1 MLNKVFMHRFHRPR
15 SRSLSSLVRV
25 RQALAATLLLS
36 APAATVFAQEASEVG
51 AQDELDLFL
60 GEEDE
65 SDGPL
70 FEGELPTVAAPVV
83 DGLRPES
90 TTIYTGEVLRQRGY
104 RTLGEAL
111 ADIVGVFRHQ
121 TLTGAHYGMRGI
133 SDGLALE
140 VDGVPQVVDGERD
153 ILSVDRGLSLLEVEQ
168 VEVVRGP
175 VSAISGAGA
184 LTGIVRVKTRRP
196 GLFNVRASATAS
208 AIDVGIPPLVEN
220 LDLTQGER
228 QVEADAQ
235 LRFGRVGVLGAVTYR
250 QGLRRT
256 YRVDAVPLSFVSIG
270 NALLPGA
277 KANRTLSVAPEEAL
291 TARAGVSFED
301 ALFGRFFVDLNYANF
316 DENSVSRLSHGVTPS
331 DGDKVG
337 RDRAQIRAFWNASFG
352 PVRAAVAAW
361 AARHVRN
368 EDITLFPAAGIF
380 AAGGSTRIESTAE
393 TGGMQLRADYAIT
406 ENHRLRAVGLFDLTS
421 QDATVDLVSPY
432 TGETDEDFI
441 RYEDVQ
447 STASAALEYQGDL
460 PFGFRLTAGG
470 LVRWRTAYPLAFL
483 PRVALAYSPVPMF
496 SARIAYAEGS
506 QTPDRYD
513 LAALSQAILVGE
525 ALQARENAL
534 LLPEHSRNLEAGI
547 IFRPS
552 ARFSIGA
559 DVFGLR
565 HENAIASARDGIAI
579 FPENLEPRHIVGGEV
594 FADVEAVSQLLRVWT
609 SAYGAAVVDGPVLDG
624 NLARLL
630 VAAEL
635 TPLEFLRTGVR
646 GRLLYRP
653 EYSGDLLLQ
662 RSNAAAGTSAIM
674 DAYITARPLGD
685 ALSMQF
691 VVENL
696 FDGRELWDLPETSFA
711 NTSVA
716 MPTAGRTIWVRVEG
730 RIQ

>member
-1 MLNKVFMHRFHRPR
+1 MAA
-15 SRSLSSLVRV
+15 
-25 RQALAATLLLS
+25 ALLCCMSPTLAL
-36 APAATVFAQEASEVG
+36 AQEAGDIG

-65 SDGPL
+65 SDQGPL
-70 FEGELPTVAAPVV
+70 FDGELPTVAAPVV
-83 DGLRPES
+83 EGLRPES

-208 AIDVGIPPLVEN
+208 AIDVGMPPLVEN

-250 QGLRRT
+250 QGLRRS
-256 YRVDAVPLSFVSIG
+256 YRLDAVPLSFVSIG
-270 NALLPGA
+270 NAFLPGA
-277 KANRTLSVAPEEAL
+277 KANRTVTVAPEEAL
-291 TARAGVSFED
+291 TARAGASFED
-301 ALFGRFFVDLNYANF
+301 ALFGRFFVDLNYARF
-316 DENSVSRLSHGVTPS
+316 DEIHPISRLSHGVTPG
-331 DGDKVG
+331 DGDKVA
-337 RDRAQIRAFWNASFG
+337 RDRAQLRAFWNASFG

-361 AARHVRN
+361 AARHVRD
-368 EDITLFPAAGIF
+368 EDITLFPSAGIF
-380 AAGGSTRIESTAE
+380 PAGGSTRIQSTAE
-393 TGGMQLRADYAIT
+393 TGGIQLRADYAIT

-421 QDATVDLVSPY
+421 QDATVDLTSPY
-432 TGETDEDFI
+432 TGNVDEDFI

-460 PFGFRLTAGG
+460 PWGFRLTAGG
-470 LVRWRTAYPLAFL
+470 VVRWRTAYPLAFL

-513 LAALSQAILVGE
+513 LASLSQAILVGE
-525 ALQARENAL
+525 ALRARENAL
-534 LLPEHSRNLEAGI
+534 LLPEHSRNLEAGV

-559 DVFGLR
+559 DIFGLR
-565 HENAIASARDGIAI
+565 HENAIAAARDGIAI
-579 FPENLEPRHIVGGEV
+579 FPENLAPRHIVGGEV
-594 FADVEAVSQLLRVWT
+594 YADVEAVSQLLRVWT
-609 SAYGAAVVDGPVLDG
+609 SAYGAAVVDGPILDG

-646 GRLLYRP
+646 GRLLHRP
-653 EYSGDLLLQ
+653 ELSGDLLLQ

-674 DAYITARPLGD
+674 DAYVTARPLGD